1 MMTDGSGHRGLVSG
15 MDTSGGCHQLG
26 VCAGPEATQPQPIVT
41 GKGSRSLTTQDSE
54 MSLKDVVPFLSLKD
68 FSESAEPRR
77 CSLYSD
83 LDLHP
88 TL

>member
-15 MDTSGGCHQLG
+15 MDTSGGCHQVG
-26 VCAGPEATQPQPIVT
+26 VCAGPEATRPQPIVT
-41 GKGSRSLTTQDSE
+41 GKGRSLTTQDSE
-54 MSLKDVVPFLSLKD
+54 MSLKDVVPFLSLKY
-68 FSESAEPRR
+68 FCESAEPRK

-83 LDLHP
+83 LDLRP